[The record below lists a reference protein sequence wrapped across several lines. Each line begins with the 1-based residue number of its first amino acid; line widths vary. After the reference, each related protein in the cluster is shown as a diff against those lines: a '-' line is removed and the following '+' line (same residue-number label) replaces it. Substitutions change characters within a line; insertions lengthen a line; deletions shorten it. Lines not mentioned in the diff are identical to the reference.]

1 MFPMSCFRLEEA
13 LLSEE
18 FSVWTTKFKWLWVFW
33 WWFVLVFFLSGSA
46 DVFSL
51 SGPGEVAVSA
61 ARKN

>member
-1 MFPMSCFRLEEA
+1 M
-13 LLSEE
+13 
-18 FSVWTTKFKWLWVFW
+18 VF
-33 WWFVLVFFLSGSA
+33 LVVVCVGFFLSGSA